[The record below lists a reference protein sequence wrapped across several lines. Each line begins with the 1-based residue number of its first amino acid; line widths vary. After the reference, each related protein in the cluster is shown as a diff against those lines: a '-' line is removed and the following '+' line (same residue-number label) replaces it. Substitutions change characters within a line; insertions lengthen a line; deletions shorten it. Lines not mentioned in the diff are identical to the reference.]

1 MDTEI
6 EVRKMECKEIRVD
19 VRTASIKES
28 TEWQRQTKILF
39 QINHTMPFT
48 DEYNHLLK
56 ELFGNNLGDG
66 SMISPPLNGACVGSV
81 KIGRN
86 VLINS
91 NLLAMARGGITIEDN
106 AMIAANVQLISNN
119 HDPYDLCT
127 LTCKSVLNKRIC
139 LGRSWSYDTS
149 GSMCRK
155 TRNCGSWIC
164 SDKGCTGLCSSSWKS
179 GKSNKNA

>member
-1 MDTEI
+1 
-6 EVRKMECKEIRVD
+6 
-19 VRTASIKES
+19 
-28 TEWQRQTKILF
+28 
-39 QINHTMPFT
+39 MPFT

-86 VLINS
+86 VFINC

-127 LTCKSVLNKRIC
+127 LTCKPVLIREYAWVELELRYFRGVCI
-139 LGRSWSYDTS
+139 GRH
-149 GSMCRK
+149 
-155 TRNCGSWIC
+155 NCGSWILVTK
-164 SDKGCTGLCSSSWKS
+164 DVPIMQQLET
-179 GKSNKNA
+179 GKSNKNV

>member
-1 MDTEI
+1 
-6 EVRKMECKEIRVD
+6 MECKEIRVD

-28 TEWQRQTKILF
+28 TEGQRQTKILF

-86 VLINS
+86 VFINS

-127 LTCKSVLNKRIC
+127 LTCKPVLIRESAGCHDDSIAFHEGTIC
-139 LGRSWSYDTS
+139 EDDSCNLLLLYVRCSFSFSAFSCIRS
-149 GSMCRK
+149 
-155 TRNCGSWIC
+155 
-164 SDKGCTGLCSSSWKS
+164 
-179 GKSNKNA
+179 

>member
-28 TEWQRQTKILF
+28 TEGQRQTKILF

-86 VLINS
+86 VFINC

-127 LTCKSVLNKRIC
+127 LTCKPVLIRE
-139 LGRSWSYDTS
+139 
-149 GSMCRK
+149 
-155 TRNCGSWIC
+155 
-164 SDKGCTGLCSSSWKS
+164 
-179 GKSNKNA
+179 